1 MQQNPL
7 SMFQL
12 LFKQA
17 TALAS
22 KSTALNPLI
31 VIIFILIAATF
42 VSFSMECPIGVSIFL
57 IVALGLSLA
66 LYLIAY
72 TFFMFKNPDALRS
85 EKFTLKK
92 EILQRAVFGDDLRGI
107 LDDDEMI
114 LLAKQQKTLE
124 APKELSK

>member
-1 MQQNPL
+1 
-7 SMFQL
+7 
-12 LFKQA
+12 
-17 TALAS
+17 
-22 KSTALNPLI
+22 
-31 VIIFILIAATF
+31 
-42 VSFSMECPIGVSIFL
+42 
-57 IVALGLSLA
+57 
-66 LYLIAY
+66 
-72 TFFMFKNPDALRS
+72 MFKNPDALRS